1 MDDEIIPV
9 NYYNRKIKE
18 EEVKSL
24 KQCIKQILINNLMI
38 FFFLIMFCID
48 FFCEIFI
55 FLNSFE
61 LSIEKRAYKFFS
73 ILLFIVIITIYI
85 ILLIKSPAQTNIE
98 LIMEKEKRRII
109 PLKLLNSYPKFCE
122 FCDNKRKFERSSH
135 CRVCKCCVL
144 RRDHH
149 CAFINKCVGFN
160 NNKLFFLYLIYQII
174 FACIFFRG
182 FITYYYK
189 EEHNKNKNNFHYLI
203 SIISTIITLFLFF
216 WVFALLF
223 SILTTYFNNF
233 SQYEYIFK
241 KEGTLDNIFLPLN
254 ANINKYK
261 NNYNLGW
268 IVNLEN
274 ILGPSIFH
282 FFLPL
287 PFQVKYQ
294 FDEEKKNFM
303 KSTEINACELT
314 RELSGVVY
322 DTMDNIIKSQIEIS
336 NPSSFMDNCRDNYDL
351 PDIDII

>member
-9 NYYNRKIKE
+9 NYYNRKRKE

-24 KQCIKQILINNLMI
+24 KQCIKQILINNSMI

-160 NNKLFFLYLIYQII
+160 NNKLFFLYIIYQYF
-174 FACIFFRG
+174 FAFIFFRG
-182 FITYYYK
+182 FVTYYFK
-189 EEHNKNKNNFHYLI
+189 ENTKTNMNKFHMLI
-203 SIISTIITLFLFF
+203 SIISTLITLLLFF
-216 WVFALLF
+216 WVSGLLF
-223 SILTTYFNNF
+223 SLITTYLNNF
-233 SQYEYIFK
+233 SQYEYTVLKVGI
-241 KEGTLDNIFLPLN
+241 LDNVCIPLN
-254 ANINKYK
+254 KNIDKSK
-261 NNYNLGW
+261 NEYNLGW
-268 IVNLEN
+268 LFNLEN

-287 PFQVKYQ
+287 PFEVKTQ
-294 FDEEKKNFM
+294 FDEEKKVFK
-303 KSTEINACELT
+303 KSIDINPCELT
-314 RELSGVVY
+314 RELSGVVF
-322 DTMDNIIKSQIEIS
+322 DSIDNIIKSQIEIS
-336 NPSSFMDNCRDNYDL
+336 NPSSFMENCREYYDL
-351 PDIDII
+351 PNIDII

>member
-9 NYYNRKIKE
+9 NYYNRKRKE

-24 KQCIKQILINNLMI
+24 KQCIKQILINNSMI

-336 NPSSFMDNCRDNYDL
+336 NPSSFMDNCRENYDL